1 MQKEETMTGKEQRKV
16 WVDAMTRI
24 ARPVLDN
31 LSRRKLHSTLPLDFH
46 AERSEFAMLEAFGR
60 TLCGIAPWLEAEGL
74 EGEEKELQHEFAGMA
89 LKALDAATDPQSPDF
104 MVFDHGGQPLVD
116 AAFLSHALVR
126 APKTLIGGLDQRV
139 KDNLV
144 RALRSSRKITPGP
157 SNWIFFSAM
166 VEAALF
172 RLGAQDYDML
182 RVSYAAR
189 AFMDWYQGDGLYGD
203 GAAFHWDYYNSF
215 VIQPMYVDVLNTFAP
230 LSEEL
235 AQLQPAVAA
244 RAARYSSILERLI
257 GADGTYPIIGRSICY
272 RFGAFQLLSQAAL
285 QHFLEPEVTPA
296 QVRCALTAVICRIM
310 SADNMFDGK
319 GWLLPGV
326 FGCQPGLAETYINRG
341 SLYLCS
347 AVFLPLGLNPEDP
360 FWNSPETDWT
370 AKKIWNGADLP
381 ADHAISV

>member
-1 MQKEETMTGKEQRKV
+1 
-16 WVDAMTRI
+16 MTRI

-203 GAAFHWDYYNSF
+203 ASVRRACAASACGSGQGSQVFFYFGKADRSRRNLSDYRTFH
-215 VIQPMYVDVLNTFAP
+215 
-230 LSEEL
+230 
-235 AQLQPAVAA
+235 
-244 RAARYSSILERLI
+244 
-257 GADGTYPIIGRSICY
+257 
-272 RFGAFQLLSQAAL
+272 
-285 QHFLEPEVTPA
+285 
-296 QVRCALTAVICRIM
+296 
-310 SADNMFDGK
+310 
-319 GWLLPGV
+319 LLP
-326 FGCQPGLAETYINRG
+326 FW
-341 SLYLCS
+341 SLS
-347 AVFLPLGLNPEDP
+347 AVVTGCASAFSG
-360 FWNSPETDWT
+360 T
-370 AKKIWNGADLP
+370 
-381 ADHAISV
+381 